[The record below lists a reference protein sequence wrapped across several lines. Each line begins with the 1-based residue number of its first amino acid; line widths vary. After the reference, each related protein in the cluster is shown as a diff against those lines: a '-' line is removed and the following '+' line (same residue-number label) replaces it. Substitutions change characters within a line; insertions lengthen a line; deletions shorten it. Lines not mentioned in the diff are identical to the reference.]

1 MAKRGKGSREKGK
14 RFEREVAKRLSEWS
28 GLEARRTPMSGGYDK
43 LKFPGDII
51 ISEDFP
57 ICFELKNE
65 EGWTLSQLLFS
76 EKCSILKWWEQCRN
90 EAKISGKV
98 PVLIF
103 TKNFHPALVMC
114 TDEITTVLKFKS
126 IEKALVFVDS
136 KTSIKMIATFESFLE
151 SFEYVKGRKN
161 N

>member
-14 RFEREVAKRLSEWS
+14 RFERSIAKQISEWT

-43 LKFPGDII
+43 KKFPGDII
-51 ISEDFP
+51 ISEEFP

-76 EKCSILKWWEQCRN
+76 EKCLILKWWEQCKT
-90 EAKISGKV
+90 EAKFAGKV

-103 TKNFHPALVMC
+103 TKNFHPTLVIYDHQVIKILESKMSVQF
-114 TDEITTVLKFKS
+114 VLNFGSLFIMKF
-126 IEKALVFVDS
+126 D
-136 KTSIKMIATFESFLE
+136 SFLK
-151 SFEYVKGRKN
+151 SFTFLGTETPP
-161 N
+161 